1 MPRGARS
8 QSAKHARQSARRS
21 TPSRQRLRSRVGAV
35 SDAKRRPQA
44 PKKRARG
51 RKKSKGTW
59 LRPDSPYRVDG
70 KASPER
76 FRRTPDEE
84 GKRMSRFPKFNSRI
98 FGAAYDEEDSG
109 ARNLIE
115 ETKRRRPQLPGDK
128 TSSRSKVSAL
138 YESLASGLD
147 SPVVSPRAHSTRKA
161 FLERLTCG
169 TLRSICRDLHI
180 RCTGRKAELIRRIM
194 SN

>member
-1 MPRGARS
+1 MPIGVHS
-8 QSAKHARQSARRS
+8 KSAKPSRQPARRS
-21 TPSRQRLRSRVGAV
+21 TPLRRRLRSRAGAI

-76 FRRTPDEE
+76 FRRTPDGE
-84 GKRMSRFPKFNSRI
+84 GKRMSRVPKFNSRI
-98 FGAAYDEEDSG
+98 LDAAYDEEDSG
-109 ARNLIE
+109 AWNLIE
-115 ETKRRRPQLPGDK
+115 ETKRRRLLGDK
-128 TSSRSKVSAL
+128 TPSRSKASAL

-147 SPVVSPRAHSTRKA
+147 SPAVSPRAHSTRKA